1 MRRLSAP
8 LHSSSGFSLI
18 ELVISI
24 SIIGVIAV
32 VIGNIPNAI
41 NLVTS
46 SQSESKVREVAAK
59 RIEDIRLSGY
69 DSLANGTTTIND
81 PRLNELNNVIAS
93 TVITDCPVEVCPNG
107 ELIKQVR
114 LTVSWSESGEPKTYQ
129 LVTLVAKEGLR

>member
-1 MRRLSAP
+1 MITAQRQI
-8 LHSSSGFSLI
+8 GFSLI
-18 ELVISI
+18 ELVIAI

-32 VIGNIPNAI
+32 VIGNLPNAI

-59 RIEDIRLSGY
+59 RIEDIRLAGY
-69 DSLANGTTTIND
+69 DSLANGTTAISD
-81 PRLNELNNVIAS
+81 PRLNHLNNVSAS
-93 TVITDCPVEVCPNG
+93 TVITDCPAEVCTND

-114 LTVSWSESGEPKTYQ
+114 LTVSWNEGGEPKTYQ